1 MTGNDAN
8 RNRGSLDERMSP
20 FLKARAQRE
29 RELQDSPSK
38 RYQRLI
44 AIRKRAS

>member
-1 MTGNDAN
+1 VSNSYAN
-8 RNRGSLDERMSP
+8 RNRGSLDERTSP

-29 RELQDSPSK
+29 RAQGESPSK